1 MGSMGPIDPPEME
14 KEKGQKA
21 SEGQAR
27 AQPTS
32 GVEIW
37 LGITRKLAREGER
50 EALAVP
56 REVHT
61 SFDVRRPSKED
72 PGRRDFG
79 GEKRS
84 KVSIDLFFYLG
95 LLFRRRAQLYLLY
108 IYINRKLRQSS
119 LIGPKGNGEN
129 GACWLDKRPPQQ
141 KQKQYSSSLRPSR
154 GSD

>member
-1 MGSMGPIDPPEME
+1 MPAAVKKEEDDENKKGESCMGSMGPIDPPEME

-21 SEGQAR
+21 SKGQAR

-79 GEKRS
+79 GERGQRFRS
-84 KVSIDLFFYLG
+84 ISFSIWVCSFDV
-95 LLFRRRAQLYLLY
+95 APNS
-108 IYINRKLRQSS
+108 IYYTFI
-119 LIGPKGNGEN
+119 
-129 GACWLDKRPPQQ
+129 
-141 KQKQYSSSLRPSR
+141 
-154 GSD
+154 